1 MSTSTPPADF
11 EVAEL
16 EKEVPE
22 QLEVEKPKSESKDG
36 DISNARPTDLPT
48 PEPTLPDDYSDAP
61 SVAPKDPSKIKRK
74 HQRGG
79 RKQRQQQDQDQ
90 QALSEA
96 QLLEGEERETFE
108 APEGRGKAAL
118 PELKH
123 RSSTS
128 RKATGINTFNLKRAE
143 SSGGRAF
150 GVSVDDINNESK
162 KMKKQVKPKNKS
174 KRKVKCDKCGRK
186 SKKKAKE
193 EKWESEDSSEES
205 EEEEE
210 EKKPEKSNEKKPFAI
225 RLDLNLE
232 LEIFLRAKIKG
243 EVTITFL

>member
-1 MSTSTPPADF
+1 MSTQSPPADF

-22 QLEVEKPKSESKDG
+22 QLEVEKPTQESKDG
-36 DISNARPTDLPT
+36 DISNARPADLPT
-48 PEPTLPDDYSDAP
+48 PDPTLPEDYSDAP
-61 SVAPKDPSKIKRK
+61 SAAPQDSSKVKRK

-79 RKQRQQQDQDQ
+79 RRQRQQQDQ
-90 QALSEA
+90 QAMSEA
-96 QLLEGEERETFE
+96 QLLEEQERENFE
-108 APEGRGKAAL
+108 ALEGRRKPSL

-123 RSSTS
+123 RSSNS
-128 RKATGINTFNLKRAE
+128 RKATGIKTFNLKRAE

-150 GVSVDDINNESK
+150 GVSVDDSNNESRK
-162 KMKKQVKPKNKS
+162 LKKQVKPKNKS

-186 SKKKAKE
+186 SKKKAEE

-205 EEEEE
+205 EEDEG
-210 EKKPEKSNEKKPFAI
+210 EKKPEKPKEKKPFAI

-243 EVTITFL
+243 DVTITFL